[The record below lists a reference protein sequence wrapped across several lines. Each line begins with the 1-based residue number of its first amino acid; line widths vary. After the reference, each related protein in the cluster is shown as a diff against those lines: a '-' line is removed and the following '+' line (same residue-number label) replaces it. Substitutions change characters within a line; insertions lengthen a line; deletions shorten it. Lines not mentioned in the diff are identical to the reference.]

1 MQTTSA
7 QQRHDQIELLRNQL
21 RPTKSYQATTPPTP
35 SVSKITA
42 QINGHEVECTFFY
55 KATKQDIKNAH
66 HATKFLENNL
76 RKGIEQRRAHLANL
90 VEPYSTNDNTADRDQ
105 EPAINSKNLEQ
116 LKHESEVEHE
126 LETN

>member
-1 MQTTSA
+1 MQTTNA
-7 QQRHDQIELLRNQL
+7 QQRHDTIEKLRDQL

-35 SVSKITA
+35 SVTKITN
-42 QINGHEVECTFFY
+42 QVNGHEVNFIFYY
-55 KATKQDIKNAH
+55 KATKADMKNAH

-76 RKGIEQRRAHLANL
+76 RNGVAVRKAHLFTAL
-90 VEPYSTNDNTADRDQ
+90 EPSQTDQNMIEQ
-105 EPAINSKNLEQ
+105 EPAINSKNIEQ

>member
-1 MQTTSA
+1 MQTNNA
-7 QQRHDQIELLRNQL
+7 QQRHDEIETLRDQL
-21 RPTKSYQATTPPTP
+21 RPTKSYEARTPPTP

-42 QINGHEVECTFFY
+42 QINGHEVNCTFFY

-76 RKGIEQRRAHLANL
+76 RKGIAQRRAHLANL
-90 VEPYSTNDNTADRDQ
+90 VEPYSTNDNQADRDQ
-105 EPAINSKNLEQ
+105 EPAINSKNIKQ

-126 LETN
+126 LGTN

>member
-1 MQTTSA
+1 MQTTNA
-7 QQRHDQIELLRNQL
+7 QQRHDTIEKLRDQL

-35 SVSKITA
+35 SVTKITN
-42 QINGHEVECTFFY
+42 QVNGHEVNFIFYY
-55 KATKQDIKNAH
+55 KATKADMKNAH

-76 RKGIEQRRAHLANL
+76 RNGVAVRKAHLFSL
-90 VEPYSTNDNTADRDQ
+90 LEPSQTDQNMIDQ
-105 EPAINSKNLEQ
+105 EPAINSKNIEQ

>member
-1 MQTTSA
+1 MQTTNNSI
-7 QQRHDQIELLRNQL
+7 QRFENIEALRDQL

-35 SVSKITA
+35 SVTKITN
-42 QINGHEVECTFFY
+42 QVNGHEVNFIFYY
-55 KATKQDIKNAH
+55 KATKADMKNAH

-76 RKGIEQRRAHLANL
+76 RNGIAQRKAHLFSL
-90 VEPYSTNDNTADRDQ
+90 LEPSQTEQNMIDQ
-105 EPAINSKNLEQ
+105 EPAINSKNIEQ

>member
-1 MQTTSA
+1 MQTTNA
-7 QQRHDQIELLRNQL
+7 QQRHDTIEKLRDQL
-21 RPTKSYQATTPPTP
+21 RPTKSYQALTPPTP
-35 SVSKITA
+35 SVTKITA

-76 RKGIEQRRAHLANL
+76 RNGVAVRKAHLFTAL
-90 VEPYSTNDNTADRDQ
+90 EPNQTEQNMIDQ
-105 EPAINSKNLEQ
+105 EPAINSKNIEQ